1 VISRLLSARRW
12 VAVLLVALF
21 TVAGAAAGWAVE
33 HAKGPQYQASTDVLV
48 RFWSVESFLLSGQS
62 TQVSSADVAD
72 AATLAGSRDVLDR
85 AAARLAD
92 GRTGSDLAKVV
103 VVTPSAVSNDVSIA
117 ATAKDPATASR
128 TSEAVATAMIG
139 ALQDRITSSSAGFS
153 DGNSDFQNTL
163 TQRADV
169 LTHSVHPLIA
179 LATTKPKQ
187 TAPTTKSLVAFAI
200 VGLAAG
206 TLLVVG
212 ARFARP
218 TVEEARVAQRLTE
231 RPAVP
236 FSRSSGSPE
245 AGRLVRRLLDDR
257 PHGSILIVPVDVEAE
272 KSAREFADWARTQT
286 PTAAESVRIVSSP
299 EPAGAVLGPRPTP
312 ADVAAVLLI
321 TPRGTAR
328 RTLADAMS
336 LLSPWR
342 SADAV
347 VVPA

>member
-1 VISRLLSARRW
+1 VIRRLLSARRW
-12 VAVLLVALF
+12 VAVVLVVLF

-62 TQVSSADVAD
+62 TPVSSADVAD

-85 AAARLAD
+85 AAASLAD
-92 GRTGSDLAKVV
+92 GRTATDLAATV

-117 ATAKDPATASR
+117 ATAKDPKTASR
-128 TSEAVATAMIG
+128 TSEAVATAMIA
-139 ALQDRITSSSAGFS
+139 ALQARITSSSAGVA
-153 DGNSDFQNTL
+153 DTTSDFQTTL

-169 LTHSVHPLIA
+169 LTHSVHPLVA
-179 LATTKPKQ
+179 LATTDPKQ

-212 ARFARP
+212 ARFTRP

-236 FSRSSGSPE
+236 FSRHSGSPE

-257 PHGSILIVPVDVEAE
+257 PNGSILIVPVDAEAE

-286 PTAAESVRIVSSP
+286 SSSFESGRIVSSP
-299 EPAGAVLGPRPTP
+299 EPAGAVLAPRPT
-312 ADVAAVLLI
+312 AGEVAAVLLV

-328 RTLADAMS
+328 RTLADAVS